1 MALTDFSSAISDVAY
16 LDRPVIYFQ
25 FDEDEIFSG
34 NHVCKQGYF
43 SFRRDGFGPVEVHAD
58 AVMER
63 LDEALSGR
71 EDPQYSARRRQAFVF
86 RDGQCCERVTQAIEK
101 IARRAPPPTATPDT
115 IGGRHEA
122 QRGTLLRWD
131 PARLLAP
138 RAIPD
143 APGEAVEVSL
153 TERQMVVA
161 SADRS

>member
-1 MALTDFSSAISDVAY
+1 
-16 LDRPVIYFQ
+16 
-25 FDEDEIFSG
+25 
-34 NHVCKQGYF
+34 
-43 SFRRDGFGPVEVHAD
+43 
-58 AVMER
+58 MER

-101 IARRAPPPTATPDT
+101 IARRAPPPTATRDT

-143 APGEAVEVSL
+143 APGEEVEVSL